1 MVAGRQTQMMKRLSL
16 WIPGLRRG
24 EGVKYRTAIP
34 APIQNKIERS
44 PTMLLREY
52 SEQQSR
58 PTQISVYSKFVLG
71 TIRSLGRSFLR
82 RSRSA

>member
-1 MVAGRQTQMMKRLSL
+1 
-16 WIPGLRRG
+16 
-24 EGVKYRTAIP
+24 
-34 APIQNKIERS
+34 
-44 PTMLLREY
+44 MLLREY